1 MLEFVVSNM
10 RTAKLFVTDSFRG
23 ETFMQPEIKK
33 SLDK

>member
-1 MLEFVVSNM
+1 MSNM
-10 RTAKLFVTDSFRG
+10 RTAKLCVTDSFRA

>member
-1 MLEFVVSNM
+1 M
-10 RTAKLFVTDSFRG
+10 RTAKLFVTDSFRA